1 MMRRFSD
8 RFLSYRHLPP
18 DLAAEH
24 SRSTPT
30 HSDALAAAIEM
41 LIIAENT
48 VDIPALK
55 QGISII
61 RTVLQSVGVKVIDYL
76 CLGGRFLTPLWL
88 FLRIQTIIK
97 RRRNS

>member
-1 MMRRFSD
+1 MRRFSD

-61 RTVLQSVGVKVIDYL
+61 RTVLQSVEVKVIDYL
-76 CLGGRFLTPLWL
+76 CLGWRFLTAIWF
-88 FLRIQTIIK
+88 FLRNQTIIK
-97 RRRNS
+97 RR